1 LIVKIRQSLVLRAGK
16 RKDLSLQMLNL
27 LIDNYPLE
35 ARLLGIHP
43 AAYAGLP
50 ERWLRRNAA
59 GGVVMVVI
67 GGW

>member
-1 LIVKIRQSLVLRAGK
+1 
-16 RKDLSLQMLNL
+16 MLNL

-43 AAYAGLP
+43 AVYAGLP

-59 GGVVMVVI
+59 GVVVMVVI
-67 GGW
+67 GGWGVEIGD